1 MFDLADCVILIA
13 GGTGMLGQA
22 ITQAAAAAGA
32 TVIVPD
38 RGGDVAGKFPDLAAS
53 GRHLFLDGI
62 DATSEEANGRMVEQ
76 VRERYGRLD
85 ALINTV
91 GGYRAGKPPHETE
104 LATWDFMM
112 SLNARATFLINRAVI
127 PLMIE
132 GGGGRIINTA
142 ARSALAGQAGDAAYA
157 ASKSAVIRVTESI
170 AAAYKDQGITANAVL
185 PGNLDTPQNRAA
197 MPEADYSRWVSLDRL
212 AQLYLFLASDAGA
225 VINGALIPAYGRG

>member
-112 SLNARATFLINRAVI
+112 NLNARATFLINRAII
-127 PLMIE
+127 PLMLAS
-132 GGGGRIINTA
+132 GGRIVNTA
-142 ARSALAGQAGDAAYA
+142 ARSAVQAEAGEIAYA
-157 ASKSAVIRVTESI
+157 ASKSAVARITESI
-170 AAAYKDQGITANAVL
+170 AAAYKEQGITANAVL
-185 PGNLDTPQNRAA
+185 PGNLDTPANREAN
-197 MPEADYSRWVSLDRL
+197 PEADFNRWVSLDDL
-212 AQLYLFLASDAGA
+212 ARLYLFLASAAGG
-225 VINGALIPAYGRG
+225 VVNGALIPAYGRG